1 MLKRTDRN
9 FNSDHYANVRVT
21 KWRIIMIRNSALTI
35 LSVIIFL
42 MISMPVLAQSYLPG
56 VSDGNHNH
64 DKNSNPSSKSGEMQN
79 NPAKPNVRNPAM
91 VNPSDPTGV
100 NSNTPTSP
108 GAPPSSGAR
117 GMNSE
122 GSLNVSPASGH

>member
-1 MLKRTDRN
+1 
-9 FNSDHYANVRVT
+9 
-21 KWRIIMIRNSALTI
+21 
-35 LSVIIFL
+35 
-42 MISMPVLAQSYLPG
+42 
-56 VSDGNHNH
+56 
-64 DKNSNPSSKSGEMQN
+64 MQN

-108 GAPPSSGAR
+108 GVPPSSGAP

-122 GSLNVSPASGH
+122 GSSNVSPASGH